1 MDPSTGTLLALFILL
16 APSTL
21 LHAVAPKVP
30 DLKIKTRRVGDSGSW
45 LRRSPALR
53 TARGGYDLTK
63 PDTSANRVEVSV
75 ANPTVEAL
83 VYSDKFDRLYVA
95 TEKMP

>member
-45 LRRSPALR
+45 WGRSPALR
-53 TARGGYDLTK
+53 TARGRYDLTK
-63 PDTSANRVEVSV
+63 PDTSAIRVEVYW
-75 ANPTVEAL
+75 AELELWTRRWFP
-83 VYSDKFDRLYVA
+83 
-95 TEKMP
+95 

>member
-45 LRRSPALR
+45 WRRSPALR
-53 TARGGYDLTK
+53 TARGGYDLTI
-63 PDTSANRVEVSV
+63 PDTSANRVEVYWAELELLDAPLVSV
-75 ANPTVEAL
+75 SGWA
-83 VYSDKFDRLYVA
+83 FDFPLSSG
-95 TEKMP
+95 